1 MNLKTLIFV
10 TLALVS
16 AATLA
21 PMAAAQAP
29 MNSSSA
35 WRGQDNE
42 FGSIRAPYTADMNG
56 GRADVEAQV
65 VLRKNFE
72 DKDGRFYMF
81 AFTVENTPLDVTFD
95 HLVRADTGAEMPC
108 YQKQGDSRSQL
119 KCFVDLRDMP
129 PAGTEILMKGTVGS
143 GKLGTFQVGMIVVPF
158 TATWQRVQMS
168 NGLDAELYGYTQVNV
183 AQGTGASESTDGIA
197 GMGNNIPG
205 VGILGVVAAGAVA
218 VGVVALRRRG

>member
-1 MNLKTLIFV
+1 MNLKTLTLV
-10 TLALVS
+10 TLAFLC
-16 AATLA
+16 AATLV
-21 PMAAAQAP
+21 PAASAQAP
-29 MNSSSA
+29 PNSSSA

-42 FGSIRAPYTADMNG
+42 FGSIRAPYTADLTG
-56 GRADVEAQV
+56 ARVPVEAQV

-108 YQKQGDSRSQL
+108 YQKQGTSRDQL

-143 GKLGTFQVGMIVVPF
+143 KNAGTFQVGMIVVPF
-158 TATWQRVQMS
+158 TATWTRVQMS

-183 AQGTGASESTDGIA
+183 AKGAAESKGIA
-197 GMGNNIPG
+197 GMGNGVPG
-205 VGILGVVAAGAVA
+205 LGMVGVVAAGAVA
-218 VGVVALRRRG
+218 VGLLALRRRG

>member
-1 MNLKTLIFV
+1 MNLKTV
-10 TLALVS
+10 TLVILTLAS

-21 PMAAAQAP
+21 PMAAAQP
-29 MNSSSA
+29 TSSSA

-42 FGSIRAPYTADMNG
+42 FGSIRAPYTVDMNG
-56 GRADVEAQV
+56 ERVPVEAKV

-108 YQKQGDSRSQL
+108 YQKQGDGRSQL
-119 KCFVDLRDMP
+119 KCFVDLHDMP
-129 PAGTEILMKGTVGS
+129 PAGTEILMKGTAGS
-143 GKLGTFQVGMIVVPF
+143 GRMGSFQVGMIVVPF
-158 TATWQRVQMS
+158 TATWMRVQMS

-183 AQGTGASESTDGIA
+183 LQATGSESRGDVISG
-197 GMGNNIPG
+197 GGNFLPD
-205 VGILGVVAAGAVA
+205 VGILGVVAAGAAA
-218 VGVVALRRRG
+218 VGLVALRRRK